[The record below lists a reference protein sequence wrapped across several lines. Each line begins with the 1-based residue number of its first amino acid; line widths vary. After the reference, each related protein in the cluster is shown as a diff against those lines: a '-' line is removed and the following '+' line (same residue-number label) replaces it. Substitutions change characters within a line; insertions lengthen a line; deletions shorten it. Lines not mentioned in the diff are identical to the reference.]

1 MTEIAGKVV
10 IITGGNTGIGKEAA
24 VGLAGLGARVVITSR
39 NEERGR
45 SARQEIAE
53 RSGNDSVEV
62 MSLDLASFTSIRSFA
77 ADVLDRF
84 DHLDVLVNN
93 AGVRSAGPLSSATSE
108 DMEAVIRT
116 NLLGPMFCTRELL
129 PLLQAAPATLRMPV
143 VANVASIAGRVAI
156 PRSADYT
163 ASKFGLVGLTESLWH
178 DLTAS
183 GIKVMMVNPGPVD
196 TEGFPMAKVKAVP
209 GLAWTVM
216 EPARVAR
223 AIVRGIERGTFEVRV
238 QWWFHPVY
246 HAAVLAGSARLVV
259 ATRLGQRIPLDFEG
273 PGPGDPWVRHD
284 ET

>member
-1 MTEIAGKVV
+1 MSRREPAAVRWVGKTALV
-10 IITGGNTGIGKEAA
+10 TGASSGIGRA
-24 VGLAGLGARVVITSR
+24 VA
-39 NEERGR
+39 
-45 SARQEIAE
+45 
-53 RSGNDSVEV
+53 
-62 MSLDLASFTSIRSFA
+62 LDLAKRGAQVVIAGRRRQALDETLSVNPGMGAVTLDIESPAAIREFA
-77 ADVLDRF
+77 TRLEKEYPALNAVI
-84 DHLDVLVNN
+84 HN
-93 AGVRSAGPLSSATSE
+93 AGIMRPENLTEPGYSADA
-108 DMEAVIRT
+108 EAMITT

-163 ASKFGLVGLTESLWH
+163 ASKFGLVGMTESLWH

-183 GIKVMMVNPGPVD
+183 DIKVMMVNPGPVD

-246 HAAVLAGSARLVV
+246 HAAVLAGSARPRSP
-259 ATRLGQRIPLDFEG
+259 AKPSTNSARAGS
-273 PGPGDPWVRHD
+273 
-284 ET
+284 

>member
-1 MTEIAGKVV
+1 MTRREPAAVRWGGKTALV
-10 IITGGNTGIGKEAA
+10 TGASSGIGRA
-24 VGLAGLGARVVITSR
+24 VALDLARRGARVFVT
-39 NEERGR
+39 
-45 SARQEIAE
+45 ARRE
-53 RSGNDSVEV
+53 
-62 MSLDLASFTSIRSFA
+62 
-77 ADVLDRF
+77 DVLKLLVEEMGGDPHRAIACDVGDLRQVREVAEVVAEHV
-84 DHLDVLVNN
+84 DHLDMLVNN

-163 ASKFGLVGLTESLWH
+163 ASKFGLVGMTESLWH
-178 DLTAS
+178 DLTAR

-273 PGPGDPWVRHD
+273 PGPGDP
-284 ET
+284 

>member
-1 MTEIAGKVV
+1 VSRREPAAVRWIGRTALV
-10 IITGGNTGIGKEAA
+10 TGASSGIGRA
-24 VGLAGLGARVVITSR
+24 LALDLARRGARVFVTAR
-39 NEERGR
+39 RADALKLLVEEMGGDPHQYVVCDVGDL
-45 SARQEIAE
+45 RQV
-53 RSGNDSVEV
+53 R
-62 MSLDLASFTSIRSFA
+62 DLAETVA
-77 ADVLDRF
+77 EQVDY
-84 DHLDVLVNN
+84 LDVLVNN
-93 AGVRSAGPLSSATSE
+93 AGIRSAGPLSSATSE

-129 PLLQAAPATLRMPV
+129 PLLEAAPATLRMPV

-156 PRSADYT
+156 PRSSDYT
-163 ASKFGLVGLTESLWH
+163 ASKFGLVGMTESLWH

-196 TEGFPMAKVKAVP
+196 TEGFPMAKVKAIP

-223 AIVRGIERGTFEVRV
+223 AIVRGIERGAFEVRV

-273 PGPGDPWVRHD
+273 PGSGDP
-284 ET
+284 

>member
-1 MTEIAGKVV
+1 MSRREPAAVRWIGRTALV
-10 IITGGNTGIGKEAA
+10 TGASSGIGRA
-24 VGLAGLGARVVITSR
+24 LALDLARRGARVFVTAR
-39 NEERGR
+39 RADALKLLVEEMGGDPHQYVVCDVGDL
-45 SARQEIAE
+45 RQV
-53 RSGNDSVEV
+53 R
-62 MSLDLASFTSIRSFA
+62 DLAETVA
-77 ADVLDRF
+77 EQV

-93 AGVRSAGPLSSATSE
+93 AGIRSAGPLSSATSE

-129 PLLQAAPATLRMPV
+129 PLLEAAPATLRMPV

-156 PRSADYT
+156 PRSSDYT
-163 ASKFGLVGLTESLWH
+163 ASKFGLVGMTESLWH
-178 DLTAS
+178 DLTAR

-223 AIVRGIERGTFEVRV
+223 AIVRGIERGAFEVRV

-273 PGPGDPWVRHD
+273 PGPD
-284 ET
+284 ES

>member
-1 MTEIAGKVV
+1 VSRREPAAVRWIGRTALV
-10 IITGGNTGIGKEAA
+10 TGASSGIGRA
-24 VGLAGLGARVVITSR
+24 LALDLARRGARVFVTAR
-39 NEERGR
+39 RADALKLLVEEMGGDPHQYVVCDVGDL
-45 SARQEIAE
+45 RQV
-53 RSGNDSVEV
+53 R
-62 MSLDLASFTSIRSFA
+62 DLAETVA
-77 ADVLDRF
+77 EQV

-93 AGVRSAGPLSSATSE
+93 AGIRSAGPLSSATSE

-129 PLLQAAPATLRMPV
+129 PLLEAAPATLRMPV

-156 PRSADYT
+156 PRSSDYT
-163 ASKFGLVGLTESLWH
+163 ASKFGLVGMTESLWH
-178 DLTAS
+178 DLTAR

-223 AIVRGIERGTFEVRV
+223 AIVRGIERGAFEVRV

-273 PGPGDPWVRHD
+273 PGSGDP
-284 ET
+284 

>member
-1 MTEIAGKVV
+1 MSRRELAAVRWIGRTALV
-10 IITGGNTGIGKEAA
+10 TGASSGIGRA
-24 VGLAGLGARVVITSR
+24 LALDLARRGARVFVTAR
-39 NEERGR
+39 RADALKLLVEEMGGDPHQYVVCDVGDL
-45 SARQEIAE
+45 RQV
-53 RSGNDSVEV
+53 R
-62 MSLDLASFTSIRSFA
+62 DLALT
-77 ADVLDRF
+77 VGEQV

-93 AGVRSAGPLSSATSE
+93 AGIRSDGPLSSATSE

-129 PLLQAAPATLRMPV
+129 PLLEEAPATLRMPV

-156 PRSADYT
+156 PRSSDYT
-163 ASKFGLVGLTESLWH
+163 ASKFGLVGMTESLWH
-178 DLTAS
+178 DLTAR

-223 AIVRGIERGTFEVRV
+223 AIVRGIERGAFEVRV

-273 PGPGDPWVRHD
+273 PGPD
-284 ET
+284 ES

>member
-1 MTEIAGKVV
+1 VSRREPAAGRWIGRTALV
-10 IITGGNTGIGKEAA
+10 TGASSGIGRA
-24 VGLAGLGARVVITSR
+24 LALDLARRGARVFVTAR
-39 NEERGR
+39 RADALKLLVEEMGGDPHQYVVCDVGDL
-45 SARQEIAE
+45 RQV
-53 RSGNDSVEV
+53 R
-62 MSLDLASFTSIRSFA
+62 DLAEIVA
-77 ADVLDRF
+77 EQA

-93 AGVRSAGPLSSATSE
+93 AGIRSAGPLSSATSE

-129 PLLQAAPATLRMPV
+129 PLLEAAPATLRMPV

-156 PRSADYT
+156 PRSSDYT
-163 ASKFGLVGLTESLWH
+163 ASKFGLVGMTESLWH

-196 TEGFPMAKVKAVP
+196 TQGFPMAKVKAIP

-223 AIVRGIERGTFEVRV
+223 AIVRGIERGAFEVRV

-273 PGPGDPWVRHD
+273 PGPD
-284 ET
+284 ES

>member
-1 MTEIAGKVV
+1 VSRREPAAVRWIGRTALV
-10 IITGGNTGIGKEAA
+10 TGASSGIGRA
-24 VGLAGLGARVVITSR
+24 LALDLARRGARVFVTAR
-39 NEERGR
+39 RADALKLLVEEMGGDPHQYVVCDVGDL
-45 SARQEIAE
+45 RQV
-53 RSGNDSVEV
+53 R
-62 MSLDLASFTSIRSFA
+62 DLAETVA
-77 ADVLDRF
+77 EQTG
-84 DHLDVLVNN
+84 HLDVLVNN
-93 AGVRSAGPLSSATSE
+93 AGIRSAGPLSSATSE

-129 PLLQAAPATLRMPV
+129 SLLEAAPATLRMPV

-156 PRSADYT
+156 PRSSDYT
-163 ASKFGLVGLTESLWH
+163 ASKFGLVGMTESLWH

-223 AIVRGIERGTFEVRV
+223 AIVRGIERGAFEVRV

-246 HAAVLAGSARLVV
+246 HAAVLAGSDRLVV

-273 PGPGDPWVRHD
+273 PGPGEP
-284 ET
+284 